1 MSKDYD
7 KIAEIEQAIK
17 KKYGSPAIQNPLS
30 SWDQD
35 KEKEYISQIK
45 EVSKN
50 EKSKAPREKEYY
62 NGFLM
67 DKKLLTKDN
76 KSVCPVCD
84 EYSFSMRNEVYFNK
98 WDCCHACYIR
108 WVEGRE
114 ERWIQGWR
122 PEVKGDDGKRESG

>member
-1 MSKDYD
+1 MTKDYD
-7 KIAEIEQAIK
+7 KIAKIEQAIK
-17 KKYGSPAIQNPLS
+17 KKYGEEAIKNPLCD
-30 SWDQD
+30 WDQD
-35 KEKEYISQIK
+35 KEKEYIEQIK
-45 EVSKN
+45 EVSKI
-50 EKSKAPREKEYY
+50 EKSKTQSEKEDY

-98 WDCCHACYIR
+98 WDCCYACYIQ

-114 ERWIQGWR
+114 GRWTRGWR
-122 PEVKGDDGKRESG
+122 PEVSESDDKRESG